1 LIRPSGEKMDEPKLT
16 SLLSIKLLQREIKK
30 IAGNIGSSASSD
42 DLDRAWA
49 TLCRLQDA
57 LALVMERAK
66 ALAD

>member
-1 LIRPSGEKMDEPKLT
+1 MPAD
-16 SLLSIKLLQREIKK
+16 LSSVPVKLLRREIKK
-30 IAGNIGSSASSD
+30 IAARLDTSASLD
-42 DLDRAWA
+42 ELDLAWA